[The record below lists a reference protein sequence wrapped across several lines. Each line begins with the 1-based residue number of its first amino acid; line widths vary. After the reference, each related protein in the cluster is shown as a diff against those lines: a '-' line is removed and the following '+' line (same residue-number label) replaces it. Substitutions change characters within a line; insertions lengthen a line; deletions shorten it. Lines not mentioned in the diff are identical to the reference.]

1 MTRSGVLDG
10 EPTLGE
16 TDAPPDPWRPG
27 PFATVVAALALLFVG
42 GVAGWLLADDG
53 GGSFGDVDVG
63 FLDDMSVH
71 HSGAIT
77 LGFDYLQSRGDG
89 PMGHFAREIII
100 DQSQEIAQM
109 NGLLIEAGDHAT
121 VGDDTAM
128 EWMSEGVPIGSMPG
142 MATEAQL
149 DELRAA
155 RDLAADDLFSTLM
168 IKHHAAGVEM
178 AEHAAGHADDE
189 RVRRLAGAMA
199 TVQRQE
205 IAQINGARGRIGL
218 EPVSVERADGGH
230 TGH

>member
-1 MTRSGVLDG
+1 MTRSGVLEG
-10 EPTLGE
+10 EPALAE
-16 TDAPPDPWRPG
+16 ADALPGPWRPG
-27 PFATVVAALALLFVG
+27 PFAIVVAALALLFVG
-42 GVAGWLLADDG
+42 GVAGWLVADDD

-121 VGDDTAM
+121 VGDGTAM
-128 EWMSEGVPIGSMPG
+128 EWMGESVPVGSMPG

-149 DELRAA
+149 DELRGA

-168 IKHHAAGVEM
+168 IRHHAAGIEM
-178 AEHAAGHADDE
+178 ARHAAEHANDE
-189 RVRRLAGAMA
+189 RVGRLAGAMA
-199 TVQRQE
+199 SVQRQE

-218 EPVSVERADGGH
+218 EPVSVEPGGGGH